1 MTKKLYEET
10 DVQAIAT
17 AIRLKNGGSTG
28 YKLAQMATAIEALKT
43 GDYFTQAD
51 TPDYVK
57 AAALDVA
64 KKVKDVQTSDS
75 ITFIAA
81 ADAHQ
86 TDADEYVVDG
96 NLHACMAMKAISYV
110 LPDID
115 FCCFLGGYTVGSST
129 TTTSEG
135 RQHYAEINAG
145 LKEGF
150 AGLPQFRTPGDGDG
164 LRNSMI
170 LNDGWLDPSE
180 IYSYVGKYN
189 EGASYGS
196 TTEGYCYR
204 DFSEKKLRVICLNTS
219 ELGENFDYV
228 SGAQC
233 LWLARTLRAV
243 GAKAGWGVLILS
255 HYPLDFDG
263 KCTSNAARTVGTLL
277 RKYLEGGSV
286 RYAGLAISFSG
297 ANNAKIYAAFHGHTH
312 NFKAARLNDVQDS
325 GNTELDILRVAV
337 PNMCYYHSNDFGQ
350 NEGAEANGIEYGE
363 ETSYAKTAGTASD
376 TAFVVNVINPS
387 EGKIY
392 SFCYGAGYDR
402 ELSIPT
408 A

>member
-57 AAALDVA
+57 AAALELA
-64 KKVKDVQTSDS
+64 KKVKDVQTSGS

-86 TDADEYVVDG
+86 TDTDQYVVDG

-115 FCCFLGGYTVGSST
+115 FCCFLGGYSVGSST
-129 TTTSEG
+129 TTFTEG
-135 RQHYAEINAG
+135 RQHFAEINAG

-164 LRNSMI
+164 LRNSYVQ
-170 LNDGWLDPSE
+170 NEGWLSSSE

-189 EGASYGS
+189 EGATYGS

-204 DFSEKKLRVICLNTS
+204 DFEEKKLRVICLNTS
-219 ELGENFDYV
+219 ELGENYDNV
-228 SGAQC
+228 SVTQR

-243 GAKAGWGVLILS
+243 GMKTGWGVIILS
-255 HYPLDFDG
+255 HYPLDFSEAG
-263 KCTSNAARTVGTLL
+263 TSSSASSVGNLL
-277 RKYLEGGSV
+277 RQYVDGGSV
-286 RYAGLAISFSG
+286 KLSGMTMSFKN

-312 NFKAARLNDVQDS
+312 NFKAALLNDVQS
-325 GNTELDILRVAV
+325 TGNTEFDVLRVAV
-337 PNMCYYHSNDFGQ
+337 PNMCYYHGNDFGQ
-350 NEGAEANGIEYGE
+350 NEGTDSNGIEYGE
-363 ETSYAKTAGTASD
+363 ETTYAKTSGTAND
-376 TAFVVNVINPS
+376 TSFVVNVVNPS
-387 EGKIY
+387 ESKIY
-392 SFCYGAGYDR
+392 SFCYGAGCDR

-408 A
+408 

>member
-57 AAALDVA
+57 AAALELA

-81 ADAHQ
+81 SDAHQ
-86 TDADEYVVDG
+86 TDTDQYVVDG

-135 RQHYAEINAG
+135 RQHFTEINAG

-150 AGLPQFRTPGDGDG
+150 AGLPQFRTPGDCDG
-164 LRNSMI
+164 LRNSMTV
-170 LNDGWLDPSE
+170 NDGWLSSSE

-189 EGASYGS
+189 EGAAYGS

-204 DFSEKKLRVICLNTS
+204 DFEEKKLRVICLNTS
-219 ELGENFDYV
+219 ELGENYDNV
-228 SGAQC
+228 SFTQR

-243 GAKAGWGVLILS
+243 GLKTGWGVIILS
-255 HYPLDFDG
+255 HYPLDFSEAG
-263 KCTSNAARTVGTLL
+263 TSNSASSVGNLL
-277 RKYLEGGSV
+277 RQYVDGGSV
-286 RYAGLAISFSG
+286 KFSG
-297 ANNAKIYAAFHGHTH
+297 MAMSFKNANNAKIYATFHGHTH
-312 NFKAARLNDVQDS
+312 NFKTALLNDVQDTGS
-325 GNTELDILRVAV
+325 TEFDVLRIAV

-350 NEGAEANGIEYGE
+350 NEGTDSNGIEYGE
-363 ETSYAKTAGTASD
+363 ETSYAKTVGTAND
-376 TAFVVNVINPS
+376 TAFVVNVVNPS

-408 A
+408 